1 MFEDMHPSI
10 MFATMAIFLAMI
22 VILNTMLYKPLL
34 KSIDERNDSIRND
47 ENKAKQYSQD
57 ISSANDEIDAI
68 YANTR
73 EEVFKIK
80 QQATNAAKEEA
91 EQAIKAK
98 KEELERRM
106 SSFYLELENQ
116 KKEFK
121 ENLDQ
126 YLPDLKQTLQNNIKK
141 IGTKE

>member
-34 KSIDERNDSIRND
+34 KSIDERNDSIKND
-47 ENKAKQYSQD
+47 EAKAKQYSQD
-57 ISSANDEIDAI
+57 ISNANDEVEAI

-80 QQATNAAKEEA
+80 QQAINAAKEEA
-91 EQAIKAK
+91 NQIIKAK

-106 SSFYLELENQ
+106 NSFYLELENQ

-121 ENLDQ
+121 ENLSQ
-126 YLPDLKQTLQNNIKK
+126 YLPDLKQALQNNIKK
-141 IGTKE
+141 IGIKE

>member
-34 KSIDERNDSIRND
+34 KSIDERNDSIKND
-47 ENKAKQYSQD
+47 EAKAKQYSQD
-57 ISSANDEIDAI
+57 ISNANDEVEAI

-80 QQATNAAKEEA
+80 QQAINAAKEEA
-91 EQAIKAK
+91 NQIIKAK

-106 SSFYLELENQ
+106 NSFYLELENQ

-121 ENLDQ
+121 ENLSQ
-126 YLPDLKQTLQNNIKK
+126 YLPNLKQALQNNIKK
-141 IGTKE
+141 IGIKE

>member
-34 KSIDERNDSIRND
+34 KSIDERNDSIKND
-47 ENKAKQYSQD
+47 EAKAKQYSQD
-57 ISSANDEIDAI
+57 ISNANDEVEAI

-80 QQATNAAKEEA
+80 QQATNSAKEEA
-91 EQAIKAK
+91 NQIIKAK

-106 SSFYLELENQ
+106 NSFYLELENQ

-121 ENLDQ
+121 ENLSQ
-126 YLPDLKQTLQNNIKK
+126 YLPDLKQALQNNIKK
-141 IGTKE
+141 IGIKE

>member
-34 KSIDERNDSIRND
+34 KSIDERNDSIKND

-57 ISSANDEIDAI
+57 ISSANDEVEAI
-68 YANTR
+68 YANAR

-80 QQATNAAKEEA
+80 QQAINAAKEEA
-91 EQAIKAK
+91 EQVVKAK

-106 SSFYLELENQ
+106 SNFYLELENQ

-121 ENLDQ
+121 ANLDQ

-141 IGTKE
+141 IGIKE

>member
-10 MFATMAIFLAMI
+10 IFATMAIFLAMI

-34 KSIDERNDSIRND
+34 KSIDERNDSIKND
-47 ENKAKQYSQD
+47 EAKAKQYSQD
-57 ISSANDEIDAI
+57 ISNANDEVEAI

-80 QQATNAAKEEA
+80 QQAINAAKEEA
-91 EQAIKAK
+91 NQIIKAK

-106 SSFYLELENQ
+106 NSFYLELENQ

-121 ENLDQ
+121 ENLSQ
-126 YLPDLKQTLQNNIKK
+126 YLPDLKQALQNNIKK
-141 IGTKE
+141 IGIKE

>member
-68 YANTR
+68 YTNTR

-80 QQATNAAKEEA
+80 QQAMNAAKEEA
-91 EQAIKAK
+91 QQAIKAK

>member
-34 KSIDERNDSIRND
+34 KSIDERNDSIKND
-47 ENKAKQYSQD
+47 EAKAKQYSQD
-57 ISSANDEIDAI
+57 ISNANDEVEAI
-68 YANTR
+68 YTNTR

-80 QQATNAAKEEA
+80 QQAINAAKEEA
-91 EQAIKAK
+91 NQIIKAK

-106 SSFYLELENQ
+106 NSFYLELENQ

-121 ENLDQ
+121 ENLSQ
-126 YLPDLKQTLQNNIKK
+126 YLPDLKQALQNNIKK
-141 IGTKE
+141 IGIKE

>member
-34 KSIDERNDSIRND
+34 KSIDERNDSIKND
-47 ENKAKQYSQD
+47 EAKAKQYSQD
-57 ISSANDEIDAI
+57 ISNANDEVEAI

-80 QQATNAAKEEA
+80 QQAINAAKEEVN
-91 EQAIKAK
+91 QIIKAK

-106 SSFYLELENQ
+106 NSFYLELENQ

-121 ENLDQ
+121 ENLSQ
-126 YLPDLKQTLQNNIKK
+126 YLPDLKQALQNNIKK
-141 IGTKE
+141 IGIKE

>member
-34 KSIDERNDSIRND
+34 KSIDERNDSIKND
-47 ENKAKQYSQD
+47 EAKAKQYSQD
-57 ISSANDEIDAI
+57 ISNANDEVEAI

-91 EQAIKAK
+91 NQIIKAK

-106 SSFYLELENQ
+106 NSFYLELENQ

-121 ENLDQ
+121 ENLSQ
-126 YLPDLKQTLQNNIKK
+126 YLPDLKQALQNNIKK
-141 IGTKE
+141 IGIKE

>member
-34 KSIDERNDSIRND
+34 KSIDERNDSIKND
-47 ENKAKQYSQD
+47 EAKAKQYSQD
-57 ISSANDEIDAI
+57 ISNANDEVEAI

-80 QQATNAAKEEA
+80 QQAINAAKEEA
-91 EQAIKAK
+91 NQIIKAK

-106 SSFYLELENQ
+106 NGFYLELENQ

-121 ENLDQ
+121 ENLSQ
-126 YLPDLKQTLQNNIKK
+126 YLPDLKQALQNNIKK
-141 IGTKE
+141 IGIKE